1 MKKFIHSIAC
11 LLFFACGVR
20 KTETLLNSGNY
31 DAAIKNAVEN
41 LYNKKD
47 AKGKQDY
54 IILLEAAY
62 AKAKERDLNS
72 IDMLLKDRSD
82 ANFETIY
89 NTYLRLH
96 SRQEQIKPLLPLAI
110 SRQNRNANFE
120 FENYSTQIVNSK
132 KELTKYLYSNAL
144 ELLKS
149 KDKYDYR
156 KAYDDLVYL
165 ERLNADYKDLKN
177 LIAEAQFR
185 GTDFVNVYTKNETNM
200 LIPSRLMD
208 DLLDFSTYG
217 LNDKWTVYHSKK
229 QKDIK
234 YDYSMIVNFRQ
245 INISPEQINERQF
258 TKEKQIK
265 DGQKTLLDDD
275 GKEVKDDKG
284 RVIMVDNFRK
294 VFASIY
300 EFKQFKTCQVTAKI
314 DYVDN
319 YTNQLIET
327 FPITSEF
334 AFENVYANYNGD
346 KDACDPSYYSYFNNR
361 AIPFPSNE
369 QMVYDSGEDLKAKLK
384 NVIVRNKFRR

>member
-1 MKKFIHSIAC
+1 MKKFIYSISC

-20 KTETLLNSGNY
+20 KTETFLNSGNY

-41 LYNKKD
+41 LYRNKD

-54 IILLEAAY
+54 IILLEAAF

-72 IDMLLKDRSD
+72 IDMLLKDRSA

-89 NTYLRLH
+89 NTYLQLH
-96 SRQEQIKPLLPLAI
+96 SRQEQIKPLLPLSI
-110 SRQNRNANFE
+110 SKQNRNSVFE

-132 KELTKYLYSNAL
+132 KELAKYLYSNTL

-165 ERLNADYKDLKN
+165 ERLNSDYKDLKD

-229 QKDIK
+229 QRDMK

-245 INISPEQINERQF
+245 INISPEQVNERQF
-258 TKEKQIK
+258 TKEKQII

-294 VFASIY
+294 IFASIY
-300 EFKQFKTCQVTAKI
+300 EFKQSKTCQVTAKI
-314 DYVDN
+314 DYTDN
-319 YTNQLIET
+319 HSKQLIET
-327 FPITSEF
+327 FPITSVF

-346 KDACDPSYYSYFNNR
+346 KDACDANYYTFFNNR

-369 QMVYDSGEDLKAKLK
+369 QMVYDSGEDLKAQLK
-384 NVIVRNKFRR
+384 NVIVRNKIRR

>member
-1 MKKFIHSIAC
+1 MKKFIYLIAC
-11 LLFFACGVR
+11 LLFCACGVR

-41 LYNKKD
+41 LYSKKD

-54 IILLEAAY
+54 IILLEAAF

-89 NTYLRLH
+89 NTYLQLH
-96 SRQEQIKPLLPLAI
+96 SRQEQIKPLLPLSI
-110 SRQNRNANFE
+110 SRQNRNAVFE

-132 KELTKYLYSNAL
+132 KELAKYLYSNAL

-229 QKDIK
+229 QRDIK

-300 EFKQFKTCQVTAKI
+300 EFKQSKTCQVTAKI

-319 YTNQLIET
+319 HTNQFIET